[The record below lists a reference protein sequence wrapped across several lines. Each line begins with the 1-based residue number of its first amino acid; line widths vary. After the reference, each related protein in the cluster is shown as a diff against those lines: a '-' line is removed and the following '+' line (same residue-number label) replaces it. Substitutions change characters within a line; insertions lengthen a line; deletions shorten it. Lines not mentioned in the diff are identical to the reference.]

1 MNTRSK
7 KIKTLEAD
15 KLTGEHPWGDIG
27 QIVLLVIF
35 LIVWISDS
43 FIIHFATF
51 LANSVP
57 IYFRLPLA
65 LAILFG
71 AVYFIKS
78 AHQIIFHHESQ
89 RPTVIRTGVFG
100 LVRHPLYLGSILF
113 YAGLVVLT
121 LSMVSLGL
129 WMVILLFYHFIAK
142 YEEEL
147 LRRRFGVEYEKYRRE
162 VAMWVPGITFCK

>member
-1 MNTRSK
+1 MNTKST
-7 KIKTLEAD
+7 KIKSQEPEN
-15 KLTGEHPWGDIG
+15 LTGEHPWGDIG
-27 QIVLLVIF
+27 QILLFLIF

-43 FIIHFATF
+43 FIVPFSTF

-65 LAILFG
+65 LVILLG

-78 AHQIIFHHESQ
+78 AHQIIFNLESQ

-121 LSMVSLGL
+121 LSMVSLGI
-129 WMVILLFYHFIAK
+129 WIVILLFYHFIAK

-147 LRRRFGVEYEKYRRE
+147 LRHRFGVEYEKYSSE
-162 VAMWVPGITFCK
+162 VPMWVPGINFCK